1 MVLGGLFVFQDQCFL
16 PAKPWFLHL
25 GWWMMEGRV
34 IRTYDGRLTRGYLG
48 LQHSHFY
55 PSLHMLVPDR
65 PNWSL
70 KLQSGNDNSMQHLSG
85 FIWYMS
91 YIHITTTTTLDSTQH
106 LRASVIPLA
115 MYKLTWIKLSSLVY
129 RPTCARGCSPE
140 LQPVNQLSSY
150 PQIYTNNGHRPNKS
164 HDSGTTEPVPTVERL
179 SLPERGND
187 NVGEHRAE
195 NAGRSRLS
203 KMHACLRP
211 IALTPRGMY
220 SFRDLPLLV

>member
-55 PSLHMLVPDR
+55 PSLHMLVPNR
-65 PNWSL
+65 PNWLL
-70 KLQSGNDNSMQHLSG
+70 KLQPGNDNSMQHLSG

-129 RPTCARGCSPE
+129 RLTCARGCSPE
-140 LQPVNQLSSY
+140 LHPVNRLSY
-150 PQIYTNNGHRPNKS
+150 CRHIYTNNGHRPNKS
-164 HDSGTTEPVPTVERL
+164 HDEGITEPSPTVERL

>member
-70 KLQSGNDNSMQHLSG
+70 KLQSGNDNSMQHSSG

-129 RPTCARGCSPE
+129 RLTCARGCSPE
-140 LQPVNQLSSY
+140 LHPVNRLSY
-150 PQIYTNNGHRPNKS
+150 CLHIYTNNGHRPNKS
-164 HDSGTTEPVPTVERL
+164 HDEGITEPSPTVERL